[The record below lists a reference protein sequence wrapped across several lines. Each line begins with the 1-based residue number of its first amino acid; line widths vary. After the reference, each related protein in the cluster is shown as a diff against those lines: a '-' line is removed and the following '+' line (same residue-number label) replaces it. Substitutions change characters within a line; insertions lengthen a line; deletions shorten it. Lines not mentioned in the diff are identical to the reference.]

1 MKVKNNDWVSVKY
14 EGSFPDKQV
23 FDKNDE
29 KNPLYFQV
37 GSGQVIPGFEKAVL
51 DMSKDEEKTVTIK
64 AKEAYG
70 EKNTLV
76 TEIPKEAFAG
86 QDLEKIPLNSE
97 LQIMSNMGPLVIEV
111 KEVLKDKVKA
121 IINHPMSGK
130 DLTFKI
136 KLLKILDKQEVEK
149 IMQEMSKHSCSCCS
163 DSECECEEEGHDC
176 ECEHEHKHKEEKK
189 KGKK

>member
-14 EGSFPDKQV
+14 EGSFSDGQV

-37 GSGQVIPGFEKAVL
+37 GVGQVIPGFEKAVL
-51 DMSKDEEKTVTIK
+51 DMSKDDEKTITIK

-86 QDLEKIPLNSE
+86 QELEKIPLNSE

-111 KEVLKDKVKA
+111 KEVSKDKVKA

-136 KLLKILDKQEVEK
+136 KLLKILNEKEVQDLMK
-149 IMQEMSKHSCSCCS
+149 EMSKHSCSCCDHEHS
-163 DSECECEEEGHDC
+163 HEECGCESECD
-176 ECEHEHKHKEEKK
+176 CEHEHKTEKK